1 MRKHVSTI
9 TTVLVFLAGLSL
21 LLYPTVS
28 NYWNSKHQTQAVAEY
43 SDRIEKM
50 DEQEKKQAFE
60 QAEKYNET
68 LISDSGRFTPTEE
81 QDEWYKSLLDIDG
94 TGMMGYITIPEI
106 DCKLALYHTVDASV
120 LQVGVGHMEGSSL
133 PVGGSGTHC
142 VFSGHRGLPSAKL
155 FTDLDRLQKGDI
167 FLLHIYD
174 QVFTYE
180 VDQIHIV
187 EPIDYGLL
195 NIEEGEDLCTLL
207 TCTPYGINTERLLVR
222 GHRIANRSGDNSRI
236 TSDAAKVSTVLV
248 AVGIGI
254 PLLIIS
260 FIAERYEGEG
270 ILRRIPRENRSAWR
284 QCTKSGITCGL
295 WICNTDVRSG

>member
-9 TTVLVFLAGLSL
+9 TTVLVFLTGLSL

-68 LISDSGRFTPTEE
+68 LISNPGRFTPTEE

-155 FTDLDRLQKGDI
+155 FTDLDSPDI
-167 FLLHIYD
+167 
-174 QVFTYE
+174 
-180 VDQIHIV
+180 
-187 EPIDYGLL
+187 
-195 NIEEGEDLCTLL
+195 C
-207 TCTPYGINTERLLVR
+207 
-222 GHRIANRSGDNSRI
+222 
-236 TSDAAKVSTVLV
+236 K
-248 AVGIGI
+248 
-254 PLLIIS
+254 IS
-260 FIAERYEGEG
+260 
-270 ILRRIPRENRSAWR
+270 
-284 QCTKSGITCGL
+284 
-295 WICNTDVRSG
+295 

>member
-9 TTVLVFLAGLSL
+9 TTVLVFLTGLSL

-43 SDRIEKM
+43 SERIEKM

-68 LISDSGRFTPTEE
+68 LISDPGRFTPTEE

-106 DCKLALYHTVDASV
+106 DCKLAVYHTVDDSV

-142 VFSGHRGLPSAKL
+142 VLSGHRGLPSAKI
-155 FTDLDRLQKGDI
+155 FTDLDQMKNGDI
-167 FLLHIYD
+167 FLIHVLGKTLAYK
-174 QVFTYE
+174 
-180 VDQIHIV
+180 VDQIKTVLPEESSELDI
-187 EPIDYGLL
+187 I
-195 NIEEGEDLCTLL
+195 EGEDHVTLV
-207 TCTPYGINTERLLVR
+207 TCTPYGVNTHRLLIR
-222 GHRIANRSGDNSRI
+222 GIRTEYVEPEEEAEETPIQQI
-236 TSDAAKVSTVLV
+236 AKVDPVKIMIIGLV
-248 AVGIGI
+248 AMVIM
-254 PLLIIS
+254 II
-260 FIAERYEGEG
+260 IVY
-270 ILRRIPRENRSAWR
+270 IVIRRKNRKTEESSR
-284 QCTKSGITCGL
+284 K
-295 WICNTDVRSG
+295 DE

>member
-68 LISDSGRFTPTEE
+68 LISDPGRFTPTEE

-120 LQVGVGHMEGSSL
+120 LQVGVGHMEKGPACRL
-133 PVGGSGTHC
+133 EAVERT
-142 VFSGHRGLPSAKL
+142 VFSPG
-155 FTDLDRLQKGDI
+155 TGDFRVQSFLRILTGCRRVI
-167 FLLHIYD
+167 FFCFIFMIRCLHM
-174 QVFTYE
+174 
-180 VDQIHIV
+180 
-187 EPIDYGLL
+187 
-195 NIEEGEDLCTLL
+195 
-207 TCTPYGINTERLLVR
+207 
-222 GHRIANRSGDNSRI
+222 
-236 TSDAAKVSTVLV
+236 KSTRF
-248 AVGIGI
+248 
-254 PLLIIS
+254 IS
-260 FIAERYEGEG
+260 
-270 ILRRIPRENRSAWR
+270 
-284 QCTKSGITCGL
+284 
-295 WICNTDVRSG
+295 

>member
-9 TTVLVFLAGLSL
+9 TTVLVFLTGLSL

-50 DEQEKKQAFE
+50 DEQEKKLAFE

-68 LISDSGRFTPTEE
+68 LISNPGRFTPTEE
-81 QDEWYKSLLDIDG
+81 QDEWYKSLLNIDG

-195 NIEEGEDLCTLL
+195 NIEEGGGSVYASYLYALW
-207 TCTPYGINTERLLVR
+207 NQ
-222 GHRIANRSGDNSRI
+222 HRETAGARSQDR
-236 TSDAAKVSTVLV
+236 KP
-248 AVGIGI
+248 VG
-254 PLLIIS
+254 
-260 FIAERYEGEG
+260 R
-270 ILRRIPRENRSAWR
+270 
-284 QCTKSGITCGL
+284 
-295 WICNTDVRSG
+295 